1 MFAIHGVS
9 VEKLSAPIACLKIS
23 QDTKNAVPLN
33 LWKYDFVHY
42 ATMGTI
48 KLQSSMEL
56 QLSMAPG
63 AGSSC
68 SALIGSE
75 LETP

>member
-1 MFAIHGVS
+1 MIIIIVLARLDI
-9 VEKLSAPIACLKIS
+9 
-23 QDTKNAVPLN
+23 PLN
-33 LWKYDFVHY
+33 LWNYDFVHY

-75 LETP
+75 LERPLVLRELHYNG